1 VRALMQRVDLRSA
14 PDLTAG
20 FPKMRAARLTATT
33 HGGEV
38 LEHHAPYRKGDPE
51 APLSDAE
58 LNDKFAELAGPVLG
72 NARMQTL
79 RDAVWR
85 LDAMPVR
92 ALRLA
97 ADMPQP

>member
-1 VRALMQRVDLRSA
+1 MSTGLEAA
-14 PDLTAG
+14 PLVIPVLVELASCYSSV
-20 FPKMRAARLTATT
+20 TT
-33 HGGEV
+33 HGGDV

-51 APLSDAE
+51 APLSDAD

-72 NARMQTL
+72 GARMQAL

-97 ADMPQP
+97 ADMPKL